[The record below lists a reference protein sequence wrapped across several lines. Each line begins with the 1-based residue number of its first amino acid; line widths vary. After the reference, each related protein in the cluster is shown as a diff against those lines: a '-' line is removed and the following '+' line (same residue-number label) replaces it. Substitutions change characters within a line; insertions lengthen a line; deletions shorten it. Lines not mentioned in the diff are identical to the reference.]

1 MRVQGEVENDLI
13 VGTKYATLR
22 DGDLKWAAGC
32 YRHVDIGVEAWRFV
46 WPFVGGVLSFSFW
59 YHLVLCCACERE
71 GEGESCNSG
80 LGYRGTSLISNR
92 PPPRTAP
99 GD

>member
-1 MRVQGEVENDLI
+1 MQGEVENDLI

-32 YRHVDIGVEAWRFV
+32 YRHVDIGVEVCVALCWRCAQLLFLV
-46 WPFVGGVLSFSFW
+46 SFSA
-59 YHLVLCCACERE
+59 VLCVRERE

-92 PPPRTAP
+92 PPPRTAT